1 MFIGTWMKKNIGS
14 IDRLIRAVAG
24 VVIIGLGLMFQSW
37 WGAVGAVPLFTALV
51 GWCPP
56 YAMLGFST
64 CKITEEQA

>member
-1 MFIGTWMKKNIGS
+1 MKKNIGS
-14 IDRLIRAVAG
+14 IDRLIRVIAG
-24 VVIIGLGLMFQSW
+24 VVIIGLGFMFQSW

-64 CKITEEQA
+64 CKVTEEKT